1 MFSSITNFFNGFI
14 ADPAGSLITL
24 VYLAI
29 VILFSLIIHECAHG
43 YVALKCGDPTA
54 KMLGR
59 LTLDP
64 RKHLD
69 PIGTI
74 CMVFLRFGWAKPVP
88 VNPNN
93 FRNYRR
99 DYIFVS
105 LAGIV
110 TNLFVCILSVFISA
124 LLAKLIWPHEFID
137 LFEIA
142 GQKNLLIDFHWVNS
156 LYPWMTP
163 ANQILN
169 GKFGTLTEFANSVPL
184 MYVQRLFLM
193 LAQINL
199 GLAIFNLL
207 PVPPLDGFRVLDQ
220 FVFKGELRMTQQTMQ
235 FIYIGFMAVLFSGLL
250 TNLIGTVNTTV
261 FGWLSQLFAL
271 LI

>member
-1 MFSSITNFFNGFI
+1 
-14 ADPAGSLITL
+14 
-24 VYLAI
+24 
-29 VILFSLIIHECAHG
+29 
-43 YVALKCGDPTA
+43 
-54 KMLGR
+54 
-59 LTLDP
+59 
-64 RKHLD
+64 
-69 PIGTI
+69 
-74 CMVFLRFGWAKPVP
+74 
-88 VNPNN
+88 
-93 FRNYRR
+93 
-99 DYIFVS
+99 
-105 LAGIV
+105 
-110 TNLFVCILSVFISA
+110 
-124 LLAKLIWPHEFID
+124 
-137 LFEIA
+137 
-142 GQKNLLIDFHWVNS
+142 
-156 LYPWMTP
+156 MTP

-169 GKFGTLTEFANSVPL
+169 GKFGTLTEVANSVPL